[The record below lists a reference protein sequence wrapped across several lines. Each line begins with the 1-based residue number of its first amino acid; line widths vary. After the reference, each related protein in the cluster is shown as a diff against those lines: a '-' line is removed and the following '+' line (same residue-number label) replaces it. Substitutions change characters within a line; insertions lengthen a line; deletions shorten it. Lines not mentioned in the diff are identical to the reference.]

1 MKLGMEFPQKWKE
14 KSSKDNIALADILY
28 GYAIENLM
36 LRIEQSSFQ
45 EYLWLTN
52 EYILGEEAYK
62 KNAKERL
69 EFIYVESEKKTIAES
84 LGAGGS
90 FSLELMEL
98 LCDELFQKQQVYS
111 KTEFGELQWD
121 AKTRQMEDGIELF
134 LVCSFMDIQVPV
146 TMSIAFNKMELQKPK
161 RKEFDLMFDSKK
173 ACSFLSYSKESA
185 LSESVFEMMRKLELI
200 SDMKAYDVVNE
211 ILKSQSINGRHILE
225 ELKIMGEKEPKV
237 VSMKRL
243 EQISSYKSY
252 GYMKKKWQQY
262 TRVHKS
268 VSEDW
273 ESVMKRILVFISPIW
288 KALCED
294 EIFFDDWMPELER
307 FLS

>member
-1 MKLGMEFPQKWKE
+1 MEFPQKWKE
-14 KSSKDNIALADILY
+14 KSSKDNMALADILY

-36 LRIEQSSFQ
+36 LRIEQCSFQ

-52 EYILGEEAYK
+52 EYVLGEEAYK
-62 KNAKERL
+62 KNSKERL
-69 EFIYVESEKKTIAES
+69 DFIYVESEKKSIAENFK
-84 LGAGGS
+84 AGGN

-98 LCDELFQKQQVYS
+98 LCGELFQKQQIYS
-111 KTEFGELQWD
+111 QTEFGDLQWD
-121 AKTRQMEDGIELF
+121 AKIKQTEDGASLF
-134 LVCSFMDIQVPV
+134 LICSFMDIQVPV
-146 TMSIAFNKMELQKPK
+146 TMSIIVAKMDSQSPK
-161 RKEFDLMFDSKK
+161 RKEFTLMFGAKK
-173 ACSFLSYSKESA
+173 ACSFLSYSRESA
-185 LSESVFEMMRKLELI
+185 LSESLFEMMRKLELI
-200 SDMKAYDVVNE
+200 SDMKVYDVVNE

-225 ELKIMGEKEPKV
+225 ELKAMGEKEPKV

-268 VSEDW
+268 EPEDW
-273 ESVMKRILVFISPIW
+273 QSVMERIIAFITPIW